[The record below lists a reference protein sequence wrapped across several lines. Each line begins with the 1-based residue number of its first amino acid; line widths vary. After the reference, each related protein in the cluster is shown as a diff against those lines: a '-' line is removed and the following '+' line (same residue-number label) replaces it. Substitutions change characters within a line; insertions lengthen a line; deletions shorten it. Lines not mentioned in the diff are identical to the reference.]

1 MSTASPVTLPIS
13 ETFYSIQGEGKL
25 TGVPSLF
32 IRTSGCNLRC
42 TWCDTPYASWNPES
56 SVRSVDELVDE
67 AVARDAKYVVLTG
80 GEPMMFPTIDHLA
93 AAFAA
98 KGIHITIET
107 AGTLFRELHCDLM
120 SISPKLSNS
129 TPREGDP
136 RDPKGSWR
144 ILHEQRRLNIGNLQ
158 RLLDRYRNHQLK
170 FVVADMTDLAEI
182 DVLLGNLNNWN
193 PGDVLLMPEG
203 LDLAGAAPLLC
214 AGITTY
220 SPLKHWNIQAGMSV
234 GVIGLGGL
242 GHMGIKFA
250 HAMGAKTTMI
260 TSSAHKAQD
269 ALRLGADGV
278 LLSSDAAAMQAHANQ
293 FDFLLNTIPVYH
305 DYNVYL
311 PLLKVDGTMCIVGT
325 SGMNAELNAR
335 SLIMGRR
342 NIAGSLVGG
351 IKETQEMLDFCAQH
365 QILSDIE
372 MIPMDGINQA
382 YERMQQSDV
391 KYRFVIDMSTL
402 A

>member
-1 MSTASPVTLPIS
+1 MATTSCFAALASDQDLVLHQIERRRIGPKDVAIDIAFCGVCHTDLHFAKNDWGRSNYPLVPGHEIVGTVNAVGADVKKFKLGQKVAVGCFVNSCHTCSSCAVDLEQYCLKGVTGTYNAVSADPGGF
-13 ETFYSIQGEGKL
+13 TYGG
-25 TGVPSLF
+25 
-32 IRTSGCNLRC
+32 
-42 TWCDTPYASWNPES
+42 YAKHI
-56 SVRSVDELVDE
+56 VVDEHF
-67 AVARDAKYVVLTG
+67 VL
-80 GEPMMFPTIDHLA
+80 
-93 AAFAA
+93 
-98 KGIHITIET
+98 
-107 AGTLFRELHCDLM
+107 R
-120 SISPKLSNS
+120 
-129 TPREGDP
+129 
-136 RDPKGSWR
+136 
-144 ILHEQRRLNIGNLQ
+144 
-158 RLLDRYRNHQLK
+158 
-170 FVVADMTDLAEI
+170 
-182 DVLLGNLNNWN
+182 
-193 PGDVLLMPEG
+193 MPEG

-220 SPLKHWNIQAGMSV
+220 SPLKHWNIQAGMRV

-250 HAMGAKTTMI
+250 HAMGAQTTMI

-278 LLSSDAAAMQAHANQ
+278 LLSSDAAAMQAMANQ

-325 SGMNAELNAR
+325 IGMNAELNAR

-342 NIAGSLVGG
+342 QIAGSLVGG
-351 IKETQEMLDFCAQH
+351 IQETQEMLDFCAQH

-382 YERMQQSDV
+382 YERMQRSDV
-391 KYRFVIDMSTL
+391 KYRFVIDMATL

>member
-1 MSTASPVTLPIS
+1 MATTSCFAALASDQDLVPHHIERRRIGPKDVAIDIAFCGVCHTDLHFAKNDWGRSNYPLVPGHEIVGTVNAVGADVKKFKLGQKVAVGCFVNSCHTCSSCAVDLEQYCLKGVTG
-13 ETFYSIQGEGKL
+13 TY
-25 TGVPSLF
+25 
-32 IRTSGCNLRC
+32 N
-42 TWCDTPYASWNPES
+42 AA
-56 SVRSVDELVDE
+56 SVDPGGFTYGGYSKHIVVDE
-67 AVARDAKYVVLTG
+67 HFVL
-80 GEPMMFPTIDHLA
+80 
-93 AAFAA
+93 
-98 KGIHITIET
+98 
-107 AGTLFRELHCDLM
+107 R
-120 SISPKLSNS
+120 
-129 TPREGDP
+129 
-136 RDPKGSWR
+136 
-144 ILHEQRRLNIGNLQ
+144 
-158 RLLDRYRNHQLK
+158 
-170 FVVADMTDLAEI
+170 
-182 DVLLGNLNNWN
+182 
-193 PGDVLLMPEG
+193 MPEG

-220 SPLKHWNIQAGMSV
+220 SPLKHWNIQAGMRV

-250 HAMGAKTTMI
+250 HAMGAQTTMI

-278 LLSSDAAAMQAHANQ
+278 LLSSDAAAMQAMANQ

-325 SGMNAELNAR
+325 IGMNAELNAR

-342 NIAGSLVGG
+342 KIAGSLVGG
-351 IKETQEMLDFCAQH
+351 IQETQEMLDFCAQH

-391 KYRFVIDMSTL
+391 KYRFVIDMATL
-402 A
+402 T

>member
-1 MSTASPVTLPIS
+1 MATTSCFAALASDQDLVPHHIERRRIGPKDVAIDIAFCGVCHTDLHFAKNDWGRSNYPLVPGHEIVGTVNAVGADVKKFKLGQKVAVGCFVNSCHTCSSCAVDLEQYCLNGVTG
-13 ETFYSIQGEGKL
+13 TY
-25 TGVPSLF
+25 
-32 IRTSGCNLRC
+32 N
-42 TWCDTPYASWNPES
+42 AA
-56 SVRSVDELVDE
+56 SVDPGGFTYGGYSKHIVVDE
-67 AVARDAKYVVLTG
+67 HFVL
-80 GEPMMFPTIDHLA
+80 
-93 AAFAA
+93 
-98 KGIHITIET
+98 
-107 AGTLFRELHCDLM
+107 R
-120 SISPKLSNS
+120 
-129 TPREGDP
+129 
-136 RDPKGSWR
+136 
-144 ILHEQRRLNIGNLQ
+144 
-158 RLLDRYRNHQLK
+158 
-170 FVVADMTDLAEI
+170 
-182 DVLLGNLNNWN
+182 
-193 PGDVLLMPEG
+193 MPEG

-220 SPLKHWNIQAGMSV
+220 SPLKHWNIQAGMRV

-250 HAMGAKTTMI
+250 HAMGAQTTMI

-278 LLSSDAAAMQAHANQ
+278 LLSSDAATMQAMANQ

-325 SGMNAELNAR
+325 IGMNAELNAR

-342 NIAGSLVGG
+342 KIAGSLVGG
-351 IKETQEMLDFCAQH
+351 IQETQEMLDFCAQH

-382 YERMQQSDV
+382 YERMQHSDV
-391 KYRFVIDMSTL
+391 KYRFVIDMATL
-402 A
+402 D

>member
-1 MSTASPVTLPIS
+1 VGTVNAVGAEVKKFKLGQKVAVGCFVNSCHTCSSCAVDLEQYCLKGVTGTYNAP
-13 ETFYSIQGEGKL
+13 
-25 TGVPSLF
+25 
-32 IRTSGCNLRC
+32 
-42 TWCDTPYASWNPES
+42 
-56 SVRSVDELVDE
+56 SVDPGGVTYGGYSKNIVVDE
-67 AVARDAKYVVLTG
+67 HFVL
-80 GEPMMFPTIDHLA
+80 
-93 AAFAA
+93 
-98 KGIHITIET
+98 
-107 AGTLFRELHCDLM
+107 R
-120 SISPKLSNS
+120 
-129 TPREGDP
+129 
-136 RDPKGSWR
+136 
-144 ILHEQRRLNIGNLQ
+144 
-158 RLLDRYRNHQLK
+158 
-170 FVVADMTDLAEI
+170 
-182 DVLLGNLNNWN
+182 
-193 PGDVLLMPEG
+193 MPEG

-269 ALRLGADGV
+269 ALRLGANGV
-278 LLSSDAAAMQAHANQ
+278 LLSNDAAAMQANANQ
-293 FDFLLNTIPVYH
+293 FDFLLNTIPIYH

-325 SGMNAELNAR
+325 IGMNAELNAR
-335 SLIMGRR
+335 SLIGGRR
-342 NIAGSLVGG
+342 SIAGSLVGG

-372 MIPMDGINQA
+372 MIPIDGINQA

>member
-1 MSTASPVTLPIS
+1 VAIDIAFCGVCHTDLHFAKNDWGRSNYPLVPGHEIVGTVNAVGADVKKFKLGQKVAVGCFVNSCHTCSSCAVDLEQYCLKGVTG
-13 ETFYSIQGEGKL
+13 TY
-25 TGVPSLF
+25 
-32 IRTSGCNLRC
+32 N
-42 TWCDTPYASWNPES
+42 AA
-56 SVRSVDELVDE
+56 SVDPGGFTYGGYSKHIVVDE
-67 AVARDAKYVVLTG
+67 HFVL
-80 GEPMMFPTIDHLA
+80 
-93 AAFAA
+93 
-98 KGIHITIET
+98 
-107 AGTLFRELHCDLM
+107 R
-120 SISPKLSNS
+120 
-129 TPREGDP
+129 
-136 RDPKGSWR
+136 
-144 ILHEQRRLNIGNLQ
+144 
-158 RLLDRYRNHQLK
+158 
-170 FVVADMTDLAEI
+170 
-182 DVLLGNLNNWN
+182 
-193 PGDVLLMPEG
+193 MPEG

-220 SPLKHWNIQAGMSV
+220 SPLKHWNIQAGMRV

-250 HAMGAKTTMI
+250 HAMGAQTTMI
-260 TSSAHKAQD
+260 TSSAHKGQD

-278 LLSSDAAAMQAHANQ
+278 LLSSDAAAMQAMANQ

-325 SGMNAELNAR
+325 IGMNAELNAR

-342 NIAGSLVGG
+342 KIAGSLVGG
-351 IKETQEMLDFCAQH
+351 IQETQEMLDFCAQH

-382 YERMQQSDV
+382 YERMQHSDV
-391 KYRFVIDMSTL
+391 KYRFVIDMATL

>member
-1 MSTASPVTLPIS
+1 VAIDIAFCGVCHTDLHFAKNDWGRSNYPLVPGHEIVGTVNAVGADVKKFKLGQKVAVGCFVNSCHTCSSCAVDLEQYCLKGVTG
-13 ETFYSIQGEGKL
+13 TY
-25 TGVPSLF
+25 
-32 IRTSGCNLRC
+32 N
-42 TWCDTPYASWNPES
+42 AA
-56 SVRSVDELVDE
+56 SVDPGGFTYGGYSKHIVVDE
-67 AVARDAKYVVLTG
+67 HFVL
-80 GEPMMFPTIDHLA
+80 
-93 AAFAA
+93 
-98 KGIHITIET
+98 
-107 AGTLFRELHCDLM
+107 R
-120 SISPKLSNS
+120 
-129 TPREGDP
+129 
-136 RDPKGSWR
+136 
-144 ILHEQRRLNIGNLQ
+144 
-158 RLLDRYRNHQLK
+158 
-170 FVVADMTDLAEI
+170 
-182 DVLLGNLNNWN
+182 
-193 PGDVLLMPEG
+193 MPEG

-220 SPLKHWNIQAGMSV
+220 SPLKHWNIQAGMRV

-250 HAMGAKTTMI
+250 HAMGAQTTMI

-278 LLSSDAAAMQAHANQ
+278 LLSSDAAAMQAMANQ

-325 SGMNAELNAR
+325 IGMNAELNAR

-342 NIAGSLVGG
+342 KIAGSLVGG
-351 IKETQEMLDFCAQH
+351 IQETQEMLDFCAQH

-382 YERMQQSDV
+382 YERMQHSDV
-391 KYRFVIDMSTL
+391 KYRFVIDMATL
-402 A
+402 T

>member
-1 MSTASPVTLPIS
+1 MATTSCFAALASDQDLVPHQIERRRIGPKDVAIDIAFCGVCHTDLHFAKNDWGRSNYPLVPGHEIVGTVNAVGADVKKFKLGQKVAVGCFVNSCHTCSSCAVDLEQYCLKGVTGTYNAVSADPGGF
-13 ETFYSIQGEGKL
+13 TYGG
-25 TGVPSLF
+25 
-32 IRTSGCNLRC
+32 
-42 TWCDTPYASWNPES
+42 YAKHI
-56 SVRSVDELVDE
+56 VVDEHF
-67 AVARDAKYVVLTG
+67 VL
-80 GEPMMFPTIDHLA
+80 
-93 AAFAA
+93 
-98 KGIHITIET
+98 
-107 AGTLFRELHCDLM
+107 R
-120 SISPKLSNS
+120 
-129 TPREGDP
+129 
-136 RDPKGSWR
+136 
-144 ILHEQRRLNIGNLQ
+144 
-158 RLLDRYRNHQLK
+158 
-170 FVVADMTDLAEI
+170 
-182 DVLLGNLNNWN
+182 
-193 PGDVLLMPEG
+193 MPEG

-220 SPLKHWNIQAGMSV
+220 SPLKHWNIQAGMRV

-250 HAMGAKTTMI
+250 HAMGAQTTMI

-278 LLSSDAAAMQAHANQ
+278 LLSSDANAMLAMANQ

-325 SGMNAELNAR
+325 IGMNAELNAR

-342 NIAGSLVGG
+342 QIAGSLVGG

-372 MIPMDGINQA
+372 LIPMNGINQA
-382 YERMQQSDV
+382 YERMQHSDV
-391 KYRFVIDMSTL
+391 KYRFVIDMATL

>member
-1 MSTASPVTLPIS
+1 VAIDIAFCGVCHTDLHFAKNDWGRSNYPLVPGHEIVGTVNAVGADVKKFKLGQKVAVGCFVNSCHTCSSCAVDLEQYCLKGVTGTYNAASLDPGGFTYGG
-13 ETFYSIQGEGKL
+13 YSKHI
-25 TGVPSLF
+25 V
-32 IRTSGCNLRC
+32 
-42 TWCDTPYASWNPES
+42 
-56 SVRSVDELVDE
+56 VDEHF
-67 AVARDAKYVVLTG
+67 VL
-80 GEPMMFPTIDHLA
+80 
-93 AAFAA
+93 
-98 KGIHITIET
+98 
-107 AGTLFRELHCDLM
+107 R
-120 SISPKLSNS
+120 
-129 TPREGDP
+129 
-136 RDPKGSWR
+136 
-144 ILHEQRRLNIGNLQ
+144 
-158 RLLDRYRNHQLK
+158 
-170 FVVADMTDLAEI
+170 
-182 DVLLGNLNNWN
+182 
-193 PGDVLLMPEG
+193 MPEG

-220 SPLKHWNIQAGMSV
+220 SPLKHWNIQAGMRV

-250 HAMGAKTTMI
+250 HAMGAQTTMI

-278 LLSSDAAAMQAHANQ
+278 LLSSDAAAMQAMANQ

-325 SGMNAELNAR
+325 IGMNAELNAR

-342 NIAGSLVGG
+342 KIAGSLVGG
-351 IKETQEMLDFCAQH
+351 IQETQEMLDFCAQH

-382 YERMQQSDV
+382 YERMQHSDV
-391 KYRFVIDMSTL
+391 KYRFVIDMATL
-402 A
+402 T

>member
-1 MSTASPVTLPIS
+1 LHFAQNDWGRSNYPLVPGHEIVGTVNAVGTEVKKFKLGQKVAVGCFVNSCHTCSSCAVDLEQYCLKGVTGTYNAP
-13 ETFYSIQGEGKL
+13 
-25 TGVPSLF
+25 
-32 IRTSGCNLRC
+32 
-42 TWCDTPYASWNPES
+42 
-56 SVRSVDELVDE
+56 SVDPGGVTYGGYSKNIVVDE
-67 AVARDAKYVVLTG
+67 HFVL
-80 GEPMMFPTIDHLA
+80 
-93 AAFAA
+93 
-98 KGIHITIET
+98 
-107 AGTLFRELHCDLM
+107 R
-120 SISPKLSNS
+120 
-129 TPREGDP
+129 
-136 RDPKGSWR
+136 
-144 ILHEQRRLNIGNLQ
+144 
-158 RLLDRYRNHQLK
+158 
-170 FVVADMTDLAEI
+170 
-182 DVLLGNLNNWN
+182 
-193 PGDVLLMPEG
+193 MPEG

-269 ALRLGADGV
+269 ALRLGANGV
-278 LLSSDAAAMQAHANQ
+278 LLSNDAAAMQANANQ
-293 FDFLLNTIPVYH
+293 FDFLLNTIPIYH

-325 SGMNAELNAR
+325 IGMNAELNAR

-342 NIAGSLVGG
+342 KIAGSLVGG

>member
-1 MSTASPVTLPIS
+1 MATTSCFAALASDQDLVPHHIERRRIGPKDVAIDIAFCGVCHTDLHFAKNDWGRSNYPLVPGHEIVGTVNAVGADVKKFKLGQKVAVGCFVNSCHTCSSCAVDLEQYCLNGVTG
-13 ETFYSIQGEGKL
+13 TY
-25 TGVPSLF
+25 
-32 IRTSGCNLRC
+32 N
-42 TWCDTPYASWNPES
+42 AA
-56 SVRSVDELVDE
+56 SVDPGGFTYGGYSKHIVVDE
-67 AVARDAKYVVLTG
+67 HFVL
-80 GEPMMFPTIDHLA
+80 
-93 AAFAA
+93 
-98 KGIHITIET
+98 
-107 AGTLFRELHCDLM
+107 R
-120 SISPKLSNS
+120 
-129 TPREGDP
+129 
-136 RDPKGSWR
+136 
-144 ILHEQRRLNIGNLQ
+144 
-158 RLLDRYRNHQLK
+158 
-170 FVVADMTDLAEI
+170 
-182 DVLLGNLNNWN
+182 
-193 PGDVLLMPEG
+193 MPDG

-220 SPLKHWNIQAGMSV
+220 SPLKHWNIQAGMRV

-250 HAMGAKTTMI
+250 HAMGAQTTMI

-278 LLSSDAAAMQAHANQ
+278 LLSSDAAAMQAMANQ

-325 SGMNAELNAR
+325 IGMNAELNAR

-342 NIAGSLVGG
+342 KIAGSLVGG
-351 IKETQEMLDFCAQH
+351 IQETQEMLDFCAQH

-382 YERMQQSDV
+382 YERMQHSDV
-391 KYRFVIDMSTL
+391 KYRFVIDMATL
-402 A
+402 T